1 MYISKL
7 LIHNY
12 RSCRQ
17 LDIDFEKDDPTIF
30 IGIND
35 CGKTTILK
43 AIGLLLDDKSIY
55 HFVKDNSSKKDFS
68 NSPLAREDF
77 LKVISDLH
85 LPEISYTGNETII
98 IGKFIFEDQDIDTEN
113 LATYTS
119 QLLWAIEN
127 SPDSSLWLAKIY
139 DS

>member
-30 IGIND
+30 IGIKKKK
-35 CGKTTILK
+35 KTTILK

-68 NSPLAREDF
+68 KINKAENR
-77 LKVISDLH
+77 LKKALR
-85 LPEISYTGNETII
+85 LC
-98 IGKFIFEDQDIDTEN
+98 DT
-113 LATYTS
+113 LKKS
-119 QLLWAIEN
+119 
-127 SPDSSLWLAKIY
+127 
-139 DS
+139 